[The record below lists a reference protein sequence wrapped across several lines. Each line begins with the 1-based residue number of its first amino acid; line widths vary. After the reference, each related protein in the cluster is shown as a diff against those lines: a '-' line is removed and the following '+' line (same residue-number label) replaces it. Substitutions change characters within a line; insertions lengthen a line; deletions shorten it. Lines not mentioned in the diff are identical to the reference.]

1 MIGVRP
7 KMAIVVN
14 TNVDS
19 IMVQRNLNSATSNLS
34 KAIERLS
41 TGLRVNQAADDAAGL
56 VIAKGLETQQRG
68 SVVAQSNAQ
77 TGVNLLQTAE
87 GNLNVIQEHLMR
99 IRDLTLQA
107 MNGGRSADEVKA
119 IEDEVLQRVAG
130 IDRVSRSAMF
140 NEFQLFPEA
149 PYEPLV
155 LQVGPKSEKYT
166 NTIEITDV
174 FIEATF
180 SVLTGRTGVA
190 VGFLDDAGEIIP
202 DEDFREFLDQIDVGI
217 KEISTRRGTIGAI
230 TNRINAT
237 IDALDIQNENIL
249 DAKSRIMDTDIGE
262 ESSNFAKYQIL
273 QQASASLLVQAN
285 QQPSIALSII

>member
-1 MIGVRP
+1 
-7 KMAIVVN
+7 MAIVVN

-41 TGLRVNQAADDAAGL
+41 TGSRVNQAADDAAGL

-87 GNLNVIQEHLMR
+87 GNLDVIQEHLMR

-130 IDRVSRSAMF
+130 IDRISRSAMF

-149 PYEPLV
+149 PNEPLV

-180 SVLTGRTGVA
+180 SVLTGRIGEA

-249 DAKSRIMDTDIGE
+249 DAKSRIMDSDIGE